1 MVTLTRAQ
9 RVAALALLELSEQAS
24 DAQIH
29 QAYRRL
35 AKQTH
40 PDATGATG
48 TEAGRRFAAIS
59 HAYHRLVSSEAPP
72 APTTV
77 RAAQPRRRSVFG
89 DRPRRPDLV
98 AGPVWIT
105 PSTDSSPWLGSRP

>member
-24 DAQIH
+24 DEEIQ

-59 HAYHRLVSSEAPP
+59 HAYHQLLSSEAPP
-72 APTTV
+72 APNTV
-77 RAAQPRRRSVFG
+77 RYAPPRRQSMFG
-89 DRPRRPDLV
+89 NRTRRPDLV

-105 PSTDSSPWLGSRP
+105 PSTDSSPWPGRRP